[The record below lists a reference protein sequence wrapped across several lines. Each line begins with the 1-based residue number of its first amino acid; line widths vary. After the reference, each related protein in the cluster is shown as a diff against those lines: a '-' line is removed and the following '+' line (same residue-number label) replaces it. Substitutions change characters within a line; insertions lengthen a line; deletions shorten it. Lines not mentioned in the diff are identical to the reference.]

1 MGSPLAQQMPLLCPG
16 QGVAGGQR
24 GQWLQSTEGAAPSL
38 TEHQCAPRGLP
49 RGDTQ
54 DSSQGRPRVP
64 SRGPGRIGGWGRQ
77 SPERGCK
84 PSLEH
89 AVWCVHLGHSVCLR
103 VCLCVCVCVCLCVFL
118 CVCVCACVCVSVC
131 VPVCLCVCVPV
142 CVCVCACVSVCM
154 CVCVCVCVCLCLC
167 LCLCV
172 SVCLSV
178 CVVGV
183 HLAPESGH
191 LLSDEPQAGSCVEIV
206 GKV

>member
-1 MGSPLAQQMPLLCPG
+1 MAAEHRGSSPVPYGASVCTQ
-16 QGVAGGQR
+16 
-24 GQWLQSTEGAAPSL
+24 GAAHGETHRTVL
-38 TEHQCAPRGLP
+38 RG
-49 RGDTQ
+49 
-54 DSSQGRPRVP
+54 
-64 SRGPGRIGGWGRQ
+64 GPGCLAVGRDGSVGGGGRAQNVAANQAWSLPCGVFIWGTV
-77 SPERGCK
+77 C
-84 PSLEH
+84 
-89 AVWCVHLGHSVCLR
+89 ACVCACVSVCVCVPVCLC
-103 VCLCVCVCVCLCVFL
+103 VCLCVCVCVC
-118 CVCVCACVCVSVC
+118 ACVSVC

-142 CVCVCACVSVCM
+142 CVCVCACVSVC
-154 CVCVCVCVCLCLC
+154 VCVCVCVC